1 LASLVAPEG
10 QNKTTN
16 DPRSRRPIQRRIV
29 WIGLGVL
36 AYLLHLVLGRDS
48 YLVEACYS
56 RVFFPALRWIWDYSI
71 GLLPVPIV
79 YVFLGGALA
88 WDARY
93 LYRRF
98 IRKPNPQRPK
108 KGRVGL
114 AFLSVAAVL
123 GAVVSSF
130 YLMWGFN
137 YNRVSLEKQL
147 GLEVK
152 PLGPA
157 ELRAEAERA
166 LRSASEARA
175 SISGATPSP
184 LDSSHYPFN
193 PESTIRNSMS
203 AVLEG
208 FAYPAPGRVRVRL
221 LRPGGLL
228 MRFSSSGFY
237 FPFFGEGYI
246 SAGLLPFERPFTLAH
261 EMAHGFGFNDEGV
274 ANFLAFLACDQA
286 ENQAVKYSGRLA
298 YWNSVAG
305 ELFRISPQDLRNL
318 LVDMPAGM
326 RADLRAAAENW
337 DRYRGSLMEIG
348 EKINQQYLRSQGVK
362 EGLKSYDR
370 LAMLVVAW
378 RDKEK
383 KEILD

>member
-1 LASLVAPEG
+1 LASLISPKRL
-10 QNKTTN
+10 NKMTN
-16 DPRSRRPIQRRIV
+16 DPRPGRRIQRRIV
-29 WIGLGVL
+29 WIGLGVF

-48 YLVEACYS
+48 SLVEAGYS

-71 GLLPVPIV
+71 GLLPVPII
-79 YVFLGGALA
+79 YVFLVGALA

-98 IRKPNPQRPK
+98 IRKPGRRHPK
-108 KGRVGL
+108 KGRLGL

-123 GAVVSSF
+123 GAVVCSF

-137 YNRVSLEKQL
+137 YNRVSLEKHL
-147 GLEVK
+147 DLDVK

-157 ELRAEAERA
+157 ELRAEAEWA
-166 LRSASEARA
+166 LRTASEARA
-175 SISGATPSP
+175 AISEATASP

-193 PESTIRNSMS
+193 PESTIRDSMS
-203 AVLEG
+203 AVLRDLG
-208 FAYPAPGRVRVRL
+208 YPAPGRVRVRV

-274 ANFLAFLACDQA
+274 ANFLAFLACDRA
-286 ENQAVKYSGRLA
+286 ENPAVKYAGRLA

-337 DRYRGSLMEIG
+337 DRYRGSLMAIG
-348 EKINQQYLRSQGVK
+348 EKINQQYLRSQGIK
-362 EGLKSYDR
+362 EGIKSYDR
-370 LAMLVVAW
+370 LAMLVVSW

-383 KEILD
+383 KAILD